1 MPSLVRKIR
10 VLIVDDSVVARRFL
24 SKALAEEAEI
34 DVVGTAPNGRIAL
47 EKIPQLNPDLITL
60 DLEMPELDGLE
71 TFGELRK
78 TYPKLPV
85 IVISSLIREDMV
97 NRFDLFAR
105 GMTDFLMKPS
115 RLSSVQAVVAHVR
128 EQLVPKIK
136 TLTQT
141 AAEQRDSETGVSIG
155 RQRIHSPAPVRTQ
168 RYNLLVIGA
177 STGGPRALAEIL
189 KALPENFPVPIVI
202 VQHMPPLFTR
212 HLATRL
218 NQIVPLEVAE
228 ATDGEIVVPGRVLIA
243 PGDYHLTMESRDSHW
258 ICRLQ
263 QTPPE
268 NSCRPAVDV
277 LFRSAAEVAGPRCLG
292 LVLTGMGR
300 DGHRGAEWIVS
311 AGGTVLAQDEATSV
325 VWGMPR
331 AVIEAGLADA
341 VLPINAVPAELLRR
355 IHPRSRATAVC

>member
-1 MPSLVRKIR
+1 MSSLVRKIR
-10 VLIVDDSVVARRFL
+10 VLIVDDSVVARRFF
-24 SKALAEEAEI
+24 SKVLAEEAEI
-34 DVVGTAPNGRIAL
+34 EVVGTAPNGRIAL
-47 EKIPQLNPDLITL
+47 EKIPQVNPDLVTL

-97 NRFDLFAR
+97 SRFDMFAR

-115 RLSSVQAVVAHVR
+115 RLSSVDAVVAHVH

-136 TLTQT
+136 TLCQT
-141 AAEQRDSETGVSIG
+141 AAGQRVSEAGLSMD
-155 RQRIHSPAPVRTQ
+155 RQRVRPPATARTQ
-168 RYNLLVIGA
+168 RYDLLVIGA
-177 STGGPRALAEIL
+177 STGGPRALAEVL
-189 KALPENFPVPIVI
+189 QALPDNFPVPIVI
-202 VQHMPPLFTR
+202 VQHMPPLFTH

-218 NQIVPLEVAE
+218 NQVVPLEVAE
-228 ATDGEIVVPGRVLIA
+228 ATEGEAVVPGRVLIA
-243 PGDYHLTMESRDSHW
+243 PGDYHLALESCDSQW

-263 QTPPE
+263 KGPPE

-277 LFRSAAEVAGPRCLG
+277 LFRSAAEVAGPNCLG

-331 AVIEAGLADA
+331 AVIEAGLADT
-341 VLPINAVPAELLRR
+341 VLPINAVSTELLRR
-355 IHPRSRATAVC
+355 INTRSRATVVC